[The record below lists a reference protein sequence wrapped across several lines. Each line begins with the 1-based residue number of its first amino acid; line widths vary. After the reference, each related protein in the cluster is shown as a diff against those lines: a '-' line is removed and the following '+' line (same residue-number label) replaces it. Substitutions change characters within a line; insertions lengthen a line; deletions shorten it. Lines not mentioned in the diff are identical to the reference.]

1 MNKNRDF
8 RDFLATWIT
17 GFQEKEVTMTSQ
29 VRATYL
35 KNELLPYNYKDVVTD
50 V

>member
-1 MNKNRDF
+1 
-8 RDFLATWIT
+8 
-17 GFQEKEVTMTSQ
+17 MTSQ